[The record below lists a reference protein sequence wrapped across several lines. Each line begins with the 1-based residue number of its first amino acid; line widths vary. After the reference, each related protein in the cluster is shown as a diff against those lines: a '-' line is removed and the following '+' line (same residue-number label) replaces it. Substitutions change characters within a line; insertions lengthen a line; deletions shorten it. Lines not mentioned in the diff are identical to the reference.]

1 MNLIDWPP
9 IELGLVGD
17 HQIEN
22 AEVALRLVA
31 ALRYQGLFPKGEDG
45 EWFAIEGLKKARHPG
60 RLEYQGRYLFDGAHN
75 IGGAKALA
83 AFISEY
89 EKRPITMVFGAMNDK
104 SVGEI
109 LSILAPLAN
118 KIVLTEPS
126 NSRSFSYDE
135 LLDQLPASLS
145 RECTF
150 ASDSVEHAIDIAET
164 VTPDGGIVLV
174 TGSLYLVGEVKGI
187 LRSQI

>member
-1 MNLIDWPP
+1 DESIVA
-9 IELGLVGD
+9 GL
-17 HQIEN
+17 EN
-22 AEVALRLVA
+22 AN
-31 ALRYQGLFPKGEDG
+31 
-45 EWFAIEGLKKARHPG
+45 HSG
-60 RLEYQGRYLFDGAHN
+60 RLEYEGRFLFDGAHN

-109 LSILAPLAN
+109 LAILTPLAN

-126 NSRSFSYDE
+126 NSRSLSYDE
-135 LLDQLPASLS
+135 LLDQLPDSFS

-164 VTPDGGIVLV
+164 ATPDGGIVLV